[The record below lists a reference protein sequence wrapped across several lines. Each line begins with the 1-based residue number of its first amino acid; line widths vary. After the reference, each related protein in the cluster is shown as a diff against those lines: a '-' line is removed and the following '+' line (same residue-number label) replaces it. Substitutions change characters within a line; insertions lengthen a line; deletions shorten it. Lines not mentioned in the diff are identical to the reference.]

1 MTLFKRSNDVEVGVS
16 PEFDKE
22 HNPGETPIRAGI
34 YRCEAADVKSVP
46 MPPSHFRW
54 SSIPGIRRLKG
65 QFDGEWLSPR
75 SKNRTE
81 RTGATAAARAA
92 CRMEPHVASDRGG
105 HHEVVQI
112 VCAESHV
119 RLKEITL

>member
-1 MTLFKRSNDVEVGVS
+1 VTLFKRSNDVEVSVS

-22 HNPGETPIRAGI
+22 YSRVKRPSALASIDAAG
-34 YRCEAADVKSVP
+34 ADVRP
-46 MPPSHFRW
+46 LPTAPDHCRW
-54 SSIPGIRRLKG
+54 TNTPGARRLKWP
-65 QFDGEWLSPR
+65 FDGGWPSPR

-81 RTGATAAARAA
+81 RR
-92 CRMEPHVASDRGG
+92 RLPVRRNMLQG

-119 RLKEITL
+119 RLQETAL